1 MKEKNNNMWSKYI
14 YNLFN
19 KDNINEKLLKNIES
33 YEQKKREEQNKIRS
47 FERNKSNR
55 QKNETLQK

>member
-19 KDNINEKLLKNIES
+19 KDNINEKLLKNIER

-55 QKNETLQK
+55 QKNETL